1 MHITVNHHHYWIE
14 ESGQGPVVLMLHGFT
29 GSTNTW
35 SEIIP
40 YLESD
45 YRVLRMDL
53 PGHGQTKTSHALTMK
68 EFCHELSIMLERLN
82 IKRICLVGYSLG
94 GRAALSFANY
104 FPEKVELLVLESA
117 SPGLETEMERKKRR
131 QSDENLAANLIQTG
145 IKDFVEKWENI
156 PLFESQKSLPV
167 KKQKR
172 IRDERMSQRK
182 EGLASSLTGM
192 GTGIQPSW
200 WQNLVEL
207 NFPVLLL
214 AGEEDKK
221 FVTINRRM
229 AALLPEAE
237 LFTFS
242 KAGHCLHVEQPENF
256 GTIVYGFLSK
266 HM

>member
-1 MHITVNHHHYWIE
+1 MHITVNHNHYWVE

-35 SEIIP
+35 TEIIP

-45 YRVLRMDL
+45 YRVLRIDL
-53 PGHGQTKTSHALTMK
+53 PGHGKTKTSHVLTMK
-68 EFCHELSIMLERLN
+68 EFCQELSILLECLN
-82 IKRICLVGYSLG
+82 INRVCLVGYSLG

-104 FPEKVELLVLESA
+104 FPKKVKLLVLESA
-117 SPGLETEMERKKRR
+117 SPGLETEIERKKRK
-131 QSDENLAANLIQTG
+131 QSDEKLAADLIQTG
-145 IKDFVEKWENI
+145 LKTFVEKWENI
-156 PLFESQKSLPV
+156 PLFQSQKLLPV
-167 KKQKR
+167 DKQKR

-182 EGLASSLTGM
+182 EGLACSLEGM
-192 GTGIQPSW
+192 GTGTQPSW
-200 WQNLVEL
+200 WQSLVEL

-214 AGEEDKK
+214 AGEEDNK

-237 LFTFS
+237 LYLFS

-266 HM
+266 HK